1 MIMAEISDFKAIEG
15 LFCSAGPDMDVVVSS
30 RIRLARNIVDY
41 PFPSKMKAQ
50 DEEKLRDEV
59 IQALTD
65 LDLNFTILHL
75 DNLSRTDRQ
84 ILLEENL
91 ITSKLVEANNKV
103 IALNDHSFIV
113 VMINAEDHL
122 RLAAMQS
129 GLALAESYQ
138 AVNRIDN
145 QLEKHLQFAAT
156 YEWGYLNTSFSD
168 LGTGMRASVLLH
180 LPGLIADSTI
190 DEAVSTG
197 LELGLKVK
205 SYAGAGEVSLGGMY
219 QFSNAASLGSSEVEI
234 IDSLEM
240 MVLEIVEFERQSRQ
254 NMLNTGRMEIE
265 DRIFRALG
273 VLKHCRRIS
282 AVEAIE
288 LLSHIR
294 LGISLGLI
302 NNLSIEKL
310 TALLFLCQSAHIKK
324 ILDIMDDGVDNN
336 LVDYSRAE
344 IIRDALED
352 KQCLKG

>member
-1 MIMAEISDFKAIEG
+1 MAEISDFKAIEG
-15 LFCSAGPDMDVVVSS
+15 LFHSAGPDMDVVVSS
-30 RIRLARNIVDY
+30 RTRLARNIVGY
-41 PFPSKMKAQ
+41 HFPLKLKAQ

-65 LDLNFTILHL
+65 LDLNFTVLHL

-91 ITSKLVEANNKV
+91 ITSKLVKAKKKV
-103 IALNDHSFIV
+103 IALNDPSFVV

-129 GLALAESYQ
+129 GLALEESYQ
-138 AVNRIDN
+138 AVNQIDN
-145 QLEKHLQFAAT
+145 LLEEHLQFAAT

-190 DEAVSTG
+190 DEAVSAASD
-197 LELGLKVK
+197 LGLKVK
-205 SYAGAGEVSLGGMY
+205 SYTGAGEVSLGGMY
-219 QFSNAASLGSSEVEI
+219 QFSNADSLGSSEVEI
-234 IDSLEM
+234 IDALEM
-240 MVLEIVEFERQSRQ
+240 TVQEIVEFERQSRE
-254 NMLNTGRMEIE
+254 NMLNTGRIEIE
-265 DRIFRALG
+265 DMVFRALG

-288 LLSHIR
+288 LLSQIR

-302 NNLSIEKL
+302 DDLSIEKS

-324 ILDIMDDGVDNN
+324 IVERMADEADNN
-336 LVDYSRAE
+336 LVDYARAE
-344 IIRDALED
+344 IVRNALED
-352 KQCLKG
+352 K

>member
-1 MIMAEISDFKAIEG
+1 MAEISDFKAIEG
-15 LFCSAGPDMDVVVSS
+15 LFYSAGPDMDVVVSS
-30 RIRLARNIVDY
+30 RTRLARNIVGY
-41 PFPSKMKAQ
+41 PFPATLKAQ

-59 IQALTD
+59 IQALTG
-65 LDLNFTILHL
+65 LDMNFNMLHL

-91 ITSKLVEANNKV
+91 ITSELVEAKNKV
-103 IALNDHSFIV
+103 VALDNPGFIV

-129 GLALAESYQ
+129 GLALEKSYQ
-138 AVNRIDN
+138 AVNKIDSL
-145 QLEKHLQFAAT
+145 LEEHLQFAAT
-156 YEWGYLNTSFSD
+156 YEWGYLNTSFAD

-190 DEAVSTG
+190 DEAVNTASD
-197 LELGLKVK
+197 LGLKVK

-219 QFSNAASLGSSEVEI
+219 QFSNADSLGRSEVEI
-234 IDSLEM
+234 IDALEM
-240 MVLEIVEFERQSRQ
+240 MILEIVDFERQSRE
-254 NMLNTGRMEIE
+254 NMLNTGRIEIE
-265 DRIFRALG
+265 DMVFRALG

-288 LLSHIR
+288 LLSKIR

-302 NNLSIEKL
+302 DNLSIEKS

-324 ILDIMDDGVDNN
+324 IVEKMDDGADNN
-336 LVDYSRAE
+336 LVDYARAE
-344 IIRDALED
+344 ILRDALED
-352 KQCLKG
+352 K